1 MKSTDARPEPR
12 SGTLPASATLD
23 AFASS
28 KLAGLERRQLRRS
41 IVETDGRDAVQ
52 VEQHGQSLLNF
63 CSNDYLGLSRHPE
76 VIAAAQAATA
86 RHGTGSGAS
95 RLVTGGHPLLFEL
108 ETRLARFKGAED
120 CIVFGSGYLANLAIT
135 PALLGSGDL
144 ILIDE
149 LAHACL
155 FAGAQLSRARVE
167 TFRHNDLSDLSAKL
181 AERRPEARR
190 AMILTDGVFSMD
202 GDLAP
207 LPGLQVLADR
217 HDAWLLVDDA
227 HGVGVVAGGRGSA
240 HAFTP
245 PVQPPLQM
253 GTLSKALGSYGG
265 YLCASHAVCELLRT
279 RARPL
284 VFTTAPAP
292 ASIAAALKAL
302 DLIESEPALCERPTR
317 LARRFC
323 AVAGLPE
330 PVSPIVPV
338 ILGSATAALDAS
350 AQLRAEGFLVTAIR
364 PPTVPRGTAR
374 LRITFSAAH
383 DEADIDR
390 LAGLVAAW
398 APQHEAAE

>member
-1 MKSTDARPEPR
+1 MTSTNA
-12 SGTLPASATLD
+12 LPAATLD
-23 AFASS
+23 AFAST
-28 KLAGLERRQLRRS
+28 KLAGLERSKLRRRL
-41 IVETDGRDAVQ
+41 VETDGHDAVR
-52 VEQHGQSLLNF
+52 VEQDGRALLNF
-63 CSNDYLGLSRHPE
+63 CSNDYLGLSRHPG
-76 VIAAAQAATA
+76 VIAAAQAAAA
-86 RHGTGSGAS
+86 RYGTGSGAS

-108 ETRLARFKGAED
+108 EACLARFKGSED
-120 CIVFGSGYLANLAIT
+120 CIVFGSGYLANLAIA
-135 PALLGSGDL
+135 PALTGSGDL

-167 TFRHNDLSDLSAKL
+167 TFRHNDLGDLESKL
-181 AERRPEARR
+181 AELRPEARR

-207 LPGLQVLADR
+207 LPGLLALADR
-217 HDAWLLVDDA
+217 FDAWALVDDA
-227 HGVGVVAGGRGSA
+227 HGVGVVASGRGSA
-240 HAFTP
+240 HAFNP
-245 PVQPPLQM
+245 PALAPLQM
-253 GTLSKALGSYGG
+253 GTLSKSFGSYGG
-265 YLCASHAVCELLRT
+265 YLCASRAVCELLRT

-292 ASIAAALKAL
+292 ASIAAALQAL
-302 DLIESEPALCERPTR
+302 ALIETDTALCQRPTA

-323 AVAGLPE
+323 AAAGLPE

-338 ILGSATAALDAS
+338 ILGSASAALEAS
-350 AQLRAEGFLVTAIR
+350 SRLREAGFLVTAIR

-390 LAGLVAAW
+390 LAALISAW
-398 APQHEAAE
+398 TPQCEAAE

>member
-1 MKSTDARPEPR
+1 MRSTKASPEPTPDAR
-12 SGTLPASATLD
+12 PASATLD
-23 AFASS
+23 AYASG
-28 KLAGLERRQLRRS
+28 KLASLERSQLRRH
-41 IVETDGRDAVQ
+41 IVETDGLDAVR
-52 VEQHGQSLLNF
+52 VEQDGQTLLNF

-76 VIAAAQAATA
+76 VIAAAQDAAA

-108 ETRLARFKGAED
+108 EARLARLKGAED
-120 CIVFGSGYLANLAIT
+120 CILFGSGYLANLAIA

-144 ILIDE
+144 ILVDE

-167 TFRHNDLSDLSAKL
+167 TFRHNDLADLEAKL
-181 AERRPEARR
+181 TEFRPDARR

-207 LPGLQVLADR
+207 LPGLQALADR
-217 HDAWLLVDDA
+217 HNAWLLVDDA
-227 HGVGVVAGGRGSA
+227 HGVGVVAGGLGSA
-240 HAFTP
+240 HAFDP
-245 PVQPPLQM
+245 PVRAPLQM

-292 ASIAAALKAL
+292 ASVAAALKAL
-302 DLIESEPALCERPTR
+302 DLIESEMALCERPTG

-323 AVAGLPE
+323 AAAGLPE

-338 ILGSATAALDAS
+338 ILGSAGAALEAS
-350 AQLRAEGFLVTAIR
+350 ARLRAEGFLVTAIR

-390 LAGLVAAW
+390 LAALVAALV
-398 APQHEAAE
+398 PQLEAAE

>member
-1 MKSTDARPEPR
+1 MRSTKASPEPTPDAR
-12 SGTLPASATLD
+12 PASATLD
-23 AFASS
+23 AYASG
-28 KLAGLERRQLRRS
+28 KLASLERSQLRRH
-41 IVETDGRDAVQ
+41 IVETDGLDAVR
-52 VEQHGQSLLNF
+52 VEQDGQTLLNF

-76 VIAAAQAATA
+76 VIAAAQDAAA

-108 ETRLARFKGAED
+108 EARLARLKGAED
-120 CIVFGSGYLANLAIT
+120 CILFGSGYLANLAIA

-144 ILIDE
+144 ILVDE

-167 TFRHNDLSDLSAKL
+167 TFRHNDLADLEAKL
-181 AERRPEARR
+181 TDFRPDARR

-207 LPGLQVLADR
+207 LPGLQALADR
-217 HDAWLLVDDA
+217 HNAWLLVDDA
-227 HGVGVVAGGRGSA
+227 HGVGVVAGGLGSA
-240 HAFTP
+240 HAFDP
-245 PVQPPLQM
+245 PVRAPLQM

-292 ASIAAALKAL
+292 ASVAAALKAL
-302 DLIESEPALCERPTR
+302 DLIESEMALCERPTG

-323 AVAGLPE
+323 AAAGLPE

-338 ILGSATAALDAS
+338 ILGSAGAALEAS
-350 AQLRAEGFLVTAIR
+350 ARLRAEGFLVTAIR

-390 LAGLVAAW
+390 LAALVAALV
-398 APQHEAAE
+398 PQLEAAE

>member
-1 MKSTDARPEPR
+1 MSSAE
-12 SGTLPASATLD
+12 SLPATATLE
-23 AFASS
+23 AFANT
-28 KLAGLERRQLRRS
+28 KLAGLERSQLRRR
-41 IVETDGRDAVQ
+41 IVETDGLDAVRVKQ
-52 VEQHGQSLLNF
+52 DGKVLLNF

-76 VIAAAQAATA
+76 VIAAARAATA

-108 ETRLARFKGAED
+108 EASLARFKGSED
-120 CIVFGSGYLANLAIT
+120 CIVFGSGYLANLAVA
-135 PALLGSGDL
+135 PALLGAGDL
-144 ILIDE
+144 VLIDE

-167 TFRHNDLSDLSAKL
+167 TFRHNDLGDLEAKL
-181 AERRPEARR
+181 IEMRPDARR

-207 LPGLQVLADR
+207 LPGLLALADQ
-217 HDAWLLVDDA
+217 HNAWTLVDDA

-240 HAFTP
+240 HAFDP
-245 PVQPPLQM
+245 PARAPLQM
-253 GTLSKALGSYGG
+253 GTLSKSLGSYGG
-265 YLCASHAVCELLRT
+265 YLCASTAVCELLRT

-292 ASIAAALKAL
+292 ASIAAALTAL
-302 DLIESEPALCERPTR
+302 DLIENDAGMCGRPN
-317 LARRFC
+317 LMARRFC
-323 AVAGLPE
+323 AAAGLPE
-330 PVSPIVPV
+330 PASPIVPV
-338 ILGSATAALDAS
+338 ILGSATAALEAS
-350 AQLRAEGFLVTAIR
+350 ARLRAEGFLVTAIR

-390 LAGLVAAW
+390 LARLVSAW
-398 APQHEAAE
+398 VPQFEAAQ

>member
-1 MKSTDARPEPR
+1 MTSPDA
-12 SGTLPASATLD
+12 LPASTSLD
-23 AFASS
+23 AFANT
-28 KLAGLERRQLRRS
+28 KLAGLEHRQLRRR
-41 IVETDGRDAVQ
+41 IVETDGLDAVRVQ
-52 VEQHGQSLLNF
+52 QGGQALLNF
-63 CSNDYLGLSRHPE
+63 CSNDYLGLTRHPD

-86 RHGTGSGAS
+86 RYGTGSGAS

-108 ETRLARFKGAED
+108 ETRLARFKGTED
-120 CIVFGSGYLANLAIT
+120 CVVFGSGYLANLAIA
-135 PALLGSGDL
+135 PALLGAGDL

-149 LAHACL
+149 LSHACL

-167 TFRHNDLSDLSAKL
+167 TFRHNDLTDLAAKL
-181 AERRPEARR
+181 TEIRPGARR

-207 LPGLQVLADR
+207 LPGLLALAGR
-217 HDAWLLVDDA
+217 HDAWTLVDDA

-240 HAFTP
+240 QAFDP
-245 PVQPPLQM
+245 PALAPLQM

-284 VFTTAPAP
+284 VFTTAPPP

-302 DLIESEPALCERPTR
+302 DLIESNAALCERPTL

-323 AVAGLPE
+323 AAAGLPE

-338 ILGSATAALDAS
+338 ILGSASAALKAS
-350 AQLRAEGFLVTAIR
+350 SRLRAEGFLVTAIR

-374 LRITFSAAH
+374 LRITFCAAH

-390 LAGLVAAW
+390 LASLVAAW
-398 APQHEAAE
+398 APQREAAE

>member
-1 MKSTDARPEPR
+1 MTSPE
-12 SGTLPASATLD
+12 SMPAAASLD

-28 KLAGLERRQLRRS
+28 KLAGLERRQLRRR
-41 IVETDGRDAVQ
+41 IVETDGLDAVR
-52 VEQHGQSLLNF
+52 VEQDGRTLLNF

-86 RHGTGSGAS
+86 RHGTGAGAS

-108 ETRLARFKGAED
+108 EARLARFKGTED
-120 CIVFGSGYLANLAIT
+120 CIVFGSGYLANLAIA
-135 PALLGSGDL
+135 PALMGAGDL

-167 TFRHNDLSDLSAKL
+167 TFRHNDLADLEARLAKM
-181 AERRPEARR
+181 RPDARR

-207 LPGLQVLADR
+207 LPGLLAIADR
-217 HDAWLLVDDA
+217 HDAWTLVDDA
-227 HGVGVVAGGRGSA
+227 HGVGVIAGGRGSA

-245 PVQPPLQM
+245 PALAPLQM
-253 GTLSKALGSYGG
+253 GTLSKSLGSYGG
-265 YLCASHAVCELLRT
+265 YLCASNAVCELLRT

-302 DLIESEPALCERPTR
+302 DLVETDTAMCERPAL

-323 AVAGLPE
+323 AAAGLPA

-338 ILGSATAALDAS
+338 ILGSANAALEAS
-350 AQLRAEGFLVTAIR
+350 SRLRQAGFLVTAIR

-390 LAGLVAAW
+390 LAGLVAAY
-398 APQHEAAE
+398 APQQEAAE

>member
-1 MKSTDARPEPR
+1 MR
-12 SGTLPASATLD
+12 SPDTMPGSLPASTSLD
-23 AFASS
+23 AFASA
-28 KLAGLERRQLRRS
+28 KLAGLERSQLRRR
-41 IVETDGRDAVQ
+41 IVETEGLDAVRVRQDGQ
-52 VEQHGQSLLNF
+52 VLLNF

-108 ETRLARFKGAED
+108 EARLARFKGTQD
-120 CIVFGSGYLANLAIT
+120 CIVFGSGYLANLAIA
-135 PALLGSGDL
+135 PALLGAGDL

-167 TFRHNDLSDLSAKL
+167 TFAHNDLADLADKL
-181 AERRPEARR
+181 TEMRPDARR

-207 LPGLQVLADR
+207 LPGLLALADR
-217 HDAWLLVDDA
+217 HEAWALVDDA
-227 HGVGVVAGGRGSA
+227 HGVGVVAGGHGAA

-245 PVQPPLQM
+245 PALAPLQM
-253 GTLSKALGSYGG
+253 GTLSKSLGSYGG
-265 YLCASHAVCELLRT
+265 YLCASRAVCELLRT

-292 ASIAAALKAL
+292 AAIAAALKAL
-302 DLIESEPALCERPTR
+302 DLIESDRAMCERPTL
-317 LARRFC
+317 LAQRFC
-323 AVAGLPE
+323 AAAGLPE

-338 ILGSATAALDAS
+338 ILGSASAALEAS
-350 AQLRAEGFLVTAIR
+350 NRLRAEGFLVTAIR

-374 LRITFSAAH
+374 LRITFCAAH

-398 APQHEAAE
+398 ALQSEAAQ